1 VRHASLISDQVLEPN
16 SESRALTLSMHTHND
31 AQTPH
36 AAFFPDV
43 GASLWR
49 VAELVESH
57 NEEPAAIA
65 SQESNLIA

>member
-1 VRHASLISDQVLEPN
+1 
-16 SESRALTLSMHTHND
+16 MHTHND

-65 SQESNLIA
+65 LQESKLIA